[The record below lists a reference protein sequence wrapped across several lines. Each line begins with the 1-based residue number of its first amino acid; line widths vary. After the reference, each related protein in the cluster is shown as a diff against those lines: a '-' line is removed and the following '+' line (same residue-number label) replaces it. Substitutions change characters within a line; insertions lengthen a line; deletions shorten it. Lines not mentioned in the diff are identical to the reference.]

1 MVEAILYERL
11 STDTAL
17 TTLCPRIRPSEPE
30 VNEAVPF
37 LFYTVNGRE
46 QSTNLDG
53 MSSIA
58 NYSFT
63 VDVWAVNAA
72 DIAPIV
78 DRLNEL
84 LNGWRAGEVKLCRNT
99 GHTTDTQERG
109 YHAQESYSV
118 WAAA

>member
-1 MVEAILYERL
+1 
-11 STDTAL
+11 
-17 TTLCPRIRPSEPE
+17 
-30 VNEAVPF
+30 
-37 LFYTVNGRE
+37 
-46 QSTNLDG
+46 

-58 NYSFT
+58 NYAFT

-78 DRLNEL
+78 ERLNEL
-84 LNGWRAGEVKLCRNT
+84 LNGWRSGAVKLCRNV
-99 GHTTDTQERG
+99 GHTTDQQERG

>member
-1 MVEAILYERL
+1 M
-11 STDTAL
+11 T
-17 TTLCPRIRPSEPE
+17 
-30 VNEAVPF
+30 
-37 LFYTVNGRE
+37 GRE
-46 QSTNLDG
+46 QGTNLDG

-58 NYSFT
+58 NYAFT

-84 LNGWRAGEVKLCRNT
+84 LNGWRGGEVKLCRNV
-99 GHTTDTQERG
+99 GHTTDQQERG